1 MPKRP
6 PSESH
11 HGSSRSAKRTSSAS
25 SSHGSSGSVEERP
38 YSSGRHGS
46 SGRMEEGTAAPSC
59 RHRSRRTDKRPSS
72 SGRHGSGRTANKHE
86 RPAPA
91 TRPQQRRKR
100 KYLYL
105 VMDDWEKG
113 YGIYR
118 VDVNSFD
125 PDAEFG
131 SDSEAECQARNR
143 DDEPSPLVRV
153 EAPINYSRWITAHG
167 SKIFMMLPVHAEV
180 IPGIPVFDTV
190 TRAMMVCPWPKNLG
204 EQLQPFCVSVGD
216 RLVRLCNPGFQ
227 VLGAQPP
234 PRSGH
239 GYVDV
244 PWTWEEIS
252 DDNAS
257 SMPPFTS
264 DRVSAYA
271 VHPDGRT
278 IWVSVSNWKPVV
290 DGRGGGSYGD
300 RNNTFT
306 FDAEHLE
313 WTHVGE
319 WLMPF
324 EGQAHYVGEL
334 DAWVGLSRVHKGYL
348 CCCPNDGYG
357 PWGEG
362 PFTSRIGSE
371 MMFRPDKYGLRDAKL
386 RYMGKSRFCMVE
398 SKLHNSP
405 ANQCKWVHGDEPEV
419 EGRIRA
425 IRMTT
430 FRVEYNRVGEPCVAG
445 RRARATRF
453 FKDAHS
459 LLNIDLA
466 PVAFWI

>member
-6 PSESH
+6 PSKSH
-11 HGSSRSAKRTSSAS
+11 HGSSRSSKRTSSAS

-46 SGRMEEGTAAPSC
+46 SGRMDERTAPSC
-59 RHRSRRTDKRPSS
+59 RHRSRRTDNRPSS
-72 SGRHGSGRTANKHE
+72 TGRHGSGRTANKHE

-91 TRPQQRRKR
+91 TRRRQRRK

-118 VDVNSFD
+118 VDVDSFD
-125 PDAEFG
+125 PDAEFD
-131 SDSEAECQARNR
+131 SDSEAECQARPR
-143 DDEPSPLVRV
+143 DDELSPLVRV
-153 EAPINYSRWITAHG
+153 EAPIKLSRWITAHG
-167 SKIFMMLPVHAEV
+167 SKIFMMLPVRGEA

-190 TRAMMVCPWPKNLG
+190 TRAMMVCPWPENYG
-204 EQLQPFCVSVGD
+204 EQFQPFCVSVGD
-216 RLVRLCNPGFQ
+216 RLIRLCNPCFQ

-234 PRSGH
+234 PRTDH
-239 GYVDV
+239 LND
-244 PWTWEEIS
+244 PWAWEEIS
-252 DDNAS
+252 DDNAL
-257 SMPPFTS
+257 SMPPFS
-264 DRVSAYA
+264 SSRVSAYA

-278 IWVSVSNWKPVV
+278 IWVSG
-290 DGRGGGSYGD
+290 DGSYGD
-300 RNNTFT
+300 RNNTFSFGT
-306 FDAEHLE
+306 EHVE
-313 WTHVGE
+313 WAHVGE

-371 MMFRPDKYGLRDAKL
+371 MMFRADKYNCRAVKL
-386 RYMGKSRFCMVE
+386 LYMGKSKFCMVE
-398 SKLHNSP
+398 SKVHNFP
-405 ANQCKWVHGDEPEV
+405 ANQCKCKVHGDEAEV
-419 EGRIRA
+419 EAYGRSA
-425 IRMTT
+425 
-430 FRVEYNRVGEPCVAG
+430 
-445 RRARATRF
+445 
-453 FKDAHS
+453 
-459 LLNIDLA
+459 
-466 PVAFWI
+466 

>member
-1 MPKRP
+1 
-6 PSESH
+6 
-11 HGSSRSAKRTSSAS
+11 
-25 SSHGSSGSVEERP
+25 
-38 YSSGRHGS
+38 
-46 SGRMEEGTAAPSC
+46 MEEGTAAPSC

-91 TRPQQRRKR
+91 TRPRQRRKR

-118 VDVNSFD
+118 VDVSSFD

-167 SKIFMMLPVHAEV
+167 SKIFMMSPVSAEV

-190 TRAMMVCPWPKNLG
+190 TRAMMVCPLPKNLG

-244 PWTWEEIS
+244 PWAWEEIS
-252 DDNAS
+252 DDNAF

-271 VHPDGRT
+271 VHPDGRRT
-278 IWVSVSNWKPVV
+278 IWVSVRKPVV

-300 RNNTFT
+300 RNNTFS
-306 FDAEHLE
+306 FDTEHLE

-324 EGQAHYVGEL
+324 VGR
-334 DAWVGLSRVHKGYL
+334 SR
-348 CCCPNDGYG
+348 
-357 PWGEG
+357 
-362 PFTSRIGSE
+362 RGS
-371 MMFRPDKYGLRDAKL
+371 A
-386 RYMGKSRFCMVE
+386 
-398 SKLHNSP
+398 
-405 ANQCKWVHGDEPEV
+405 
-419 EGRIRA
+419 
-425 IRMTT
+425 
-430 FRVEYNRVGEPCVAG
+430 
-445 RRARATRF
+445 RR
-453 FKDAHS
+453 
-459 LLNIDLA
+459 
-466 PVAFWI
+466 

>member
-1 MPKRP
+1 MSVAEDRSGSGGIEMGIALPPERMARFRRWLTDAIAWVLDPHTHGERCEQRRHTGENIDEMPKRP

-91 TRPQQRRKR
+91 TRPRQRWKR
-100 KYLYL
+100 K
-105 VMDDWEKG
+105 
-113 YGIYR
+113 

-167 SKIFMMLPVHAEV
+167 SKIFMMLPVRAEV

-306 FDAEHLE
+306 FDTEHLE

-362 PFTSRIGSE
+362 PFTSRIGRTST
-371 MMFRPDKYGLRDAKL
+371 A
-386 RYMGKSRFCMVE
+386 C
-398 SKLHNSP
+398 
-405 ANQCKWVHGDEPEV
+405 EPPSCC
-419 EGRIRA
+419 
-425 IRMTT
+425 TW
-430 FRVEYNRVGEPCVAG
+430 
-445 RRARATRF
+445 ARAGSAWSSPSCTI
-453 FKDAHS
+453 
-459 LLNIDLA
+459 LLLISANG
-466 PVAFWI
+466 FTEMNRR